1 MSFQKKR
8 LLKIVMKELWLFYVF
23 FPENF
28 SLEVE
33 FFEIVVS

>member
-1 MSFQKKR
+1 MSFQKKTSKNR
-8 LLKIVMKELWLFYVF
+8 YEGTLAFLRFF